1 MAQSV
6 DRVTEVLEEAIRET
20 TGASSKKW
28 ALVVVAFLAGAI
40 GVVWLTRRSRSAA
53 PVTVEADAATS

>member
-28 ALVVVAFLAGAI
+28 ALVVVAFVAGAL
-40 GVVWLTRRSRSAA
+40 GVLWLTRRSRSAE
-53 PVTVEADAATS
+53 PVTLEADAATS

>member
-28 ALVVVAFLAGAI
+28 ALVVVAFVAGAL
-40 GVVWLTRRSRSAA
+40 GVLWLTRRSRSAD
-53 PVTVEADAATS
+53 PVTLEADAVTS